1 MPVVPERP
9 MDGRVLTSWARTAV
23 AGLEARCEEIN
34 SLNVFP
40 IPDADTGTNLLF
52 TMRAALEAIDKYAGN
67 DGHQTDVRQVAIA
80 LARGAVAGARGNS
93 GVILSQVLRG
103 VAEAAVTGVV
113 DTRTVRTGLLMATN
127 LVTDAVSYLVE
138 GTIVTVLR

>member
-93 GVILSQVLRG
+93 GSSFPRCC
-103 VAEAAVTGVV
+103 
-113 DTRTVRTGLLMATN
+113 
-127 LVTDAVSYLVE
+127 AVSPRQRSPASSTPELS
-138 GTIVTVLR
+138 GPDC